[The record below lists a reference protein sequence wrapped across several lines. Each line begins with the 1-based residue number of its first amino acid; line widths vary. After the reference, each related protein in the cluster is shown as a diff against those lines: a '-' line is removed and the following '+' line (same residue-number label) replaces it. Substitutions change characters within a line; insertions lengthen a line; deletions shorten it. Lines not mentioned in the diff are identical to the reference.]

1 MKKLPTLVFLSFS
14 TLFLLSALGCQK
26 DPPEA
31 ILPTEVELGASVV
44 YLNGEEI
51 NFITEIL
58 YDSINR
64 VMSYGFGESLNQG
77 QLVNSLGFG
86 RLPYSTGEFS
96 LTTENILFKKARTSF
111 HQTVSEDL
119 DGYEYKLI
127 DADEGFFNVEYLDT
141 INLEVK
147 GRFKAK
153 FKRTAK
159 NGVDGGLSKYL
170 TFQGVFYE
178 NYTFK

>member
-1 MKKLPTLVFLSFS
+1 MFLSS
-14 TLFLLSALGCQK
+14 LALVIGAITSCQK
-26 DPPEA
+26 DPPEVV
-31 ILPTEVELGASVV
+31 LPGEVELGASIV
-44 YLNGEEI
+44 YLNGEVAATYLPEV
-51 NFITEIL
+51 L

-64 VMSYGFGESLNQG
+64 VMTYGFVESLNQG
-77 QLVNSLGFG
+77 QLINSLGFG
-86 RLPYSTGEFS
+86 YLPLSTGDFPI
-96 LTTENILFKKARTSF
+96 TTEDALYEKAFTSF
-111 HQTVSEDL
+111 NQTVSEDL
-119 DGYEYKLI
+119 DGYDYKLI
-127 DADEGFFNVEYLDT
+127 DADEGFFNQEYLDT

-159 NGVDGGLSKYL
+159 NGINGGLPKYL

>member
-1 MKKLPTLVFLSFS
+1 MKRMIFSFS
-14 TLFLLSALGCQK
+14 IALAIGAITSCQK
-26 DPPEA
+26 DPPEV
-31 ILPTEVELGASVV
+31 ILPEEVELGASVV
-44 YLNGEEI
+44 YLNGEKEA
-51 NFITEIL
+51 TYL
-58 YDSINR
+58 ALVAYDTINR
-64 VMSYGFGESLNQG
+64 VMNYGFEESLNQG

-86 RLPYSTGEFS
+86 RLPYSIGEFS
-96 LTTENILFKKARTSF
+96 LTTENILHTKARTSF

-119 DGYEYKLI
+119 DGFDYKLI

-159 NGVDGGLSKYL
+159 NGFDGDLPKYL

-178 NYTFK
+178 KYIAY